1 METMENQNVNL
12 LKTRRM
18 MLEFRYLDMEHDEV
32 SLLSEQYVEQFLND
46 LRGIIGGILA
56 WIPMSSMPKLKYTSN
71 RP

>member
-46 LRGIIGGILA
+46 L
-56 WIPMSSMPKLKYTSN
+56 IPSSKLTLYSGL
-71 RP
+71 